1 MAFWGIEVKPG
12 KPVIHSCEKTSGRL
26 RITQAMLGIG
36 DATKKSI
43 LQCNVGKRTPVLI
56 CALFPNQTE
65 SSQLDLEF
73 EESYDVMFSVIGPRS
88 VFISGYYVARSQL
101 NHPQSDT
108 ESFGVDIQNSQSDGS
123 NYCSDEDKYEDSFID
138 DNEVQVCSPSPDV
151 SSQEMDETTPEN
163 DKLENGKGRG
173 KRLKKKFQVVESDD
187 EDDDDVA
194 DSSES
199 EDDDGFLLSIFKN
212 KKAAKTA
219 STDDG
224 EKIAQATVH
233 MGEKAK
239 DNGVCDRKS
248 KEKLD
253 PIDKNGE
260 PEREK
265 QSQIKS
271 ELPKEVEG
279 EAIVENNVALIN
291 DKVDGNDVEAD
302 VEANIIDQNLPTC
315 NGEDQMKSRD
325 LEKPTKKRKK
335 HSEEK
340 TSEIRDKEREV
351 EAPANMDVAEQGSGS
366 SKKSKKRR
374 KKVNLEG
381 TCTEGTVEESNN
393 VGKDCALGQ
402 GLVHDDSTMKD
413 LPAENGD
420 EEQQIDNDALVK
432 CANASQPEKKCK
444 KKTKNKTQGE
454 GDSNMVSPNQEKTS
468 MKFENQTENASPIR
482 NKTLSNGLTIEEV
495 TNGPSDGK
503 VAAPGKRVKIYYTAM
518 LKENGHVFDSNVG
531 KTACKFRLG
540 DEGIIEGWNLGIDGM
555 HVGDKRRLIV
565 PPSMSV
571 GKYGAGE
578 NVPPKSWLVYDV
590 ELVGVRK

>member
-65 SSQLDLEF
+65 SCQLDLEF

-138 DNEVQVCSPSPDV
+138 DNEVQARSPSPDV
-151 SSQEMDETTPEN
+151 SSQEMDESTPEN
-163 DKLENGKGRG
+163 NKLENGKARG

-187 EDDDDVA
+187 EDDDDDVA
-194 DSSES
+194 NSSES

-224 EKIAQATVH
+224 EKIAPATVQ
-233 MGEKAK
+233 MDEKAK

-279 EAIVENNVALIN
+279 EAIVENDVALIN
-291 DKVDGNDVEAD
+291 DKVDGNDVE
-302 VEANIIDQNLPTC
+302 VNRINQNLPTC
-315 NGEDQMKSRD
+315 NGENPMKSRD

-335 HSEEK
+335 HSVEK
-340 TSEIRDKEREV
+340 TSEVRDKDHEV
-351 EAPANMDVAEQGSGS
+351 EAPTNMDVVEQGSES
-366 SKKSKKRR
+366 SKKSKRR

-381 TCTEGTVEESNN
+381 TCTEATVEESNN

-420 EEQQIDNDALVK
+420 KEQQIDNNVLVK
-432 CANASQPEKKCK
+432 CANAASQPEKKCK

-454 GDSNMVSPNQEKTS
+454 GESNMGSP
-468 MKFENQTENASPIR
+468 NQTENANTIR

-495 TNGPSDGK
+495 TDGPSDGK

-540 DEGIIEGWNLGIDGM
+540 DDRIIEGWNLGIDGM

-578 NVPPKSWLVYDV
+578 NIPPKSWLVYDV

>member
-1 MAFWGIEVKPG
+1 
-12 KPVIHSCEKTSGRL
+12 
-26 RITQAMLGIG
+26 
-36 DATKKSI
+36 
-43 LQCNVGKRTPVLI
+43 
-56 CALFPNQTE
+56 
-65 SSQLDLEF
+65 
-73 EESYDVMFSVIGPRS
+73 MFSVIGPRS
-88 VFISGYYVARSQL
+88 VFLSGYYVAQSQL

-138 DNEVQVCSPSPDV
+138 DNEVQVCSPSPDIWMRV
-151 SSQEMDETTPEN
+151 HQKTISWRMER
-163 DKLENGKGRG
+163 LAV
-173 KRLKKKFQVVESDD
+173 KRLTKKFQVVESDD
-187 EDDDDVA
+187 EEDGDA
-194 DSSES
+194 NSSES

-212 KKAAKTA
+212 KKAAKTTA

-224 EKIAQATVH
+224 EKIAPATVH

-239 DNGVCDRKS
+239 DNVVCDRKS
-248 KEKLD
+248 NDKLD

-260 PEREK
+260 LEREVK
-265 QSQIKS
+265 
-271 ELPKEVEG
+271 G
-279 EAIVENNVALIN
+279 EAIVENDVALIN
-291 DKVDGNDVEAD
+291 DNVHGNDVE
-302 VEANIIDQNLPTC
+302 VNIIDQNLPMC
-315 NGEDQMKSRD
+315 NGENQMKSGDLYLSSYATCSSRD
-325 LEKPTKKRKK
+325 V
-335 HSEEK
+335 
-340 TSEIRDKEREV
+340 V
-351 EAPANMDVAEQGSGS
+351 EHGSGS

-381 TCTEGTVEESNN
+381 TSTEGTVEESNN

-420 EEQQIDNDALVK
+420 KEQQIDKFVPSLSTRFFVD
-432 CANASQPEKKCK
+432 
-444 KKTKNKTQGE
+444 NKWGE
-454 GDSNMVSPNQEKTS
+454 GGSNMGSP
-468 MKFENQTENASPIR
+468 NQTENANPIR

-495 TNGPSDGK
+495 TNGLSDGK
-503 VAAPGKRVKIYYTAM
+503 VAAPGKKVKIYYTAM

-540 DEGIIEGWNLGIDGM
+540 DERIIEGWNLGIDGM

-578 NVPPKSWLVYDV
+578 NIPPKSWLVYDV

>member
-65 SSQLDLEF
+65 SCQLDLEF

-88 VFISGYYVARSQL
+88 VFLSGYYVAQSQL

-151 SSQEMDETTPEN
+151 SSQDMDESTPEN
-163 DKLENGKGRG
+163 DKLENGKARV
-173 KRLKKKFQVVESDD
+173 KRLTKKFQVVESDD
-187 EDDDDVA
+187 EEDGDA
-194 DSSES
+194 NSSES

-212 KKAAKTA
+212 KKAAKTTA

-224 EKIAQATVH
+224 EKIAPATVH

-239 DNGVCDRKS
+239 DNVVCDRKS
-248 KEKLD
+248 NDKLD

-260 PEREK
+260 LEREVK
-265 QSQIKS
+265 
-271 ELPKEVEG
+271 G
-279 EAIVENNVALIN
+279 EAIVENDVALIN
-291 DKVDGNDVEAD
+291 DNVHGNDVE
-302 VEANIIDQNLPTC
+302 VNIIDQNLPMC
-315 NGEDQMKSRD
+315 NGENQMKSGD

-335 HSEEK
+335 HSEK
-340 TSEIRDKEREV
+340 TSEIQDKDHEV
-351 EAPANMDVAEQGSGS
+351 EAPTNMDVVEHGSGS

-381 TCTEGTVEESNN
+381 TSTEGTVEESNN

-420 EEQQIDNDALVK
+420 KEQQIDNDVLVK
-432 CANASQPEKKCK
+432 CANATSQPEKKCK

-454 GDSNMVSPNQEKTS
+454 GGSNMGSP
-468 MKFENQTENASPIR
+468 NQTENANPIR

-495 TNGPSDGK
+495 TNGLSDGK
-503 VAAPGKRVKIYYTAM
+503 VAAPGKKVKIYYTAM

-540 DEGIIEGWNLGIDGM
+540 DERIIEGWNLGIDGM

-578 NVPPKSWLVYDV
+578 NIPPKSWLVYDV